1 MVAEDG
7 DWEPTSL
14 TGVVA
19 DGEPHVYV
27 AAHGTDRTPGGHLL
41 PGSEVKA
48 LAATPPALRREA
60 DGDDVRRLTDR

>member
-7 DWEPTSL
+7 DREPTSL
-14 TGVVA
+14 TGVV
-19 DGEPHVYV
+19 DGGSHVYV
-27 AAHGTDRTPGGHLL
+27 ATHGTDRTPGGHLL